1 MEHTDIR
8 EQHLL
13 INFED
18 PLLRAQAGKRFANHI
33 IDTIFFYLIMF
44 GIGILLAIISP
55 ASLEN
60 LDNEGGFNLIEQVLG
75 LLLYVLFMFAQEAI
89 FKGKSLGKLI
99 TGTCAVNLDGST
111 INAHTAMLRA
121 LSRAVPFDAFSA
133 LGTPCNPWHDKWSNT
148 MVIEQ
153 KTPGAAF
160 IL

>member
-1 MEHTDIR
+1 MVISWEEKKIKEIR
-8 EQHLL
+8 RILHSNLL
-13 INFED
+13 IINIKGCLTNRET
-18 PLLRAQAGKRFANHI
+18 A
-33 IDTIFFYLIMF
+33 FYIKV
-44 GIGILLAIISP
+44 
-55 ASLEN
+55 
-60 LDNEGGFNLIEQVLG
+60 NEIVLG